1 MKVLCHSAGHQVSP
15 SQAASFPH
23 SLPEADSWATQ
34 STTLG
39 VSHFSEKKPH
49 VLEPELMPQGL
60 GLSFLPLTGGKAD
73 NGLLESLQWEK
84 PSRNSA
90 CQASHARETAPSLMN
105 DCGIGVGTAS
115 RAKKGPVPYQQ

>member
-23 SLPEADSWATQ
+23 SLPEAGSWATQ

-60 GLSFLPLTGGKAD
+60 GLSFLPLTGARLTMVCLNPSSGKSHPEIQPARH
-73 NGLLESLQWEK
+73 LMPERLPL
-84 PSRNSA
+84 PS
-90 CQASHARETAPSLMN
+90 
-105 DCGIGVGTAS
+105 
-115 RAKKGPVPYQQ
+115 